1 MPNKVGE
8 QGYSFPVMMY
18 EKDIDIL
25 DEFIVKTGILARPIA
40 EESRTNAKYR
50 KTLVRARKEALN
62 LLIRLADSFILRQF
76 GDQADIKE
84 DGHECSK

>member
-8 QGYSFPVMMY
+8 QGYSFSVMMY

-25 DEFIVKTGILARPIA
+25 DEFIVKTGTLARPIV

-62 LLIRLADSFILRQF
+62 LLIRHAGSFIQGQF
-76 GDQADIKE
+76 EDQADIKE
-84 DGHECSK
+84 YGHECSK